1 MMHRGETVVDQAHRG
16 YGFAQDGSNFASPN
30 PLFMKYTPDDRG
42 CFAGQQAYGY
52 RSFEAFISAVQQ
64 VRAGAA
70 AARDFDHSLASI
82 HATSLSTA
90 ILEAGRRS
98 LDAGGAAMEI
108 VYESDTSCEPVDIRR
123 AAD

>member
-1 MMHRGETVVDQAHRG
+1 MMHRGETAVDQAHRG
-16 YGFAQDGSNFASPN
+16 YGFGQDGASFASPN

-42 CFAGQQAYGY
+42 CFAGQQSYGY

-70 AARDFDHSLASI
+70 SARDFDHSLASV
-82 HATSLSTA
+82 HATALTTA

-98 LDAGGAAMEI
+98 LNAGGR
-108 VYESDTSCEPVDIRR
+108 PVTILYGADGR
-123 AAD
+123 ASGFE